1 MTASFSRKKIILLGI
16 TGVILVIYGFS
27 LPDKLF
33 HDPQSSVLL
42 DRNYQL
48 LCASIAS
55 DGQWRFPEI
64 KEVPEKFSKALVTF
78 EDKRFWS
85 HPGVDLLAIGRAI
98 RQNFR
103 SGHVVSGG
111 STLTMQLIR
120 LSRKN
125 PPRTVFQKLIEMV
138 LATRAELKYSKKELL
153 NLYAS
158 HAPYGGNVV
167 GFEAACWRYFGRGA
181 QDISWAEAALL
192 AVLPNNPSLIHLARN
207 RDKLKLKR
215 DHLLSKLFDS
225 GELDEMSYRL
235 AISEPVPDKPR
246 ALPRLAAHSLERL
259 KLEGY
264 GERLVHSTLDQDL
277 QERTE
282 MVVSEYSQRINGNQI
297 YNAAVLILNV
307 KTGQV
312 LAYVGNS
319 KSGKD
324 HQEDVDIIR
333 SRRSTGSILKP
344 FLYAALL
351 DEGKILP
358 KTLVADVPTLLG
370 GYAPRN
376 FSNQYDGVVPADKAL
391 VRSLNIPAVLELK
404 EYRYEK
410 FYDLLKNLKM
420 STLHEKPD
428 HYGLS
433 LVLGGA
439 EGTLW
444 DITGMYAS
452 CGRTLLNY
460 FERAGKNRYDKTDI
474 HPPVLLFPES
484 DLNQEDADLEPNSF
498 LSASS
503 LWLTF
508 EALKELYRPGEETG
522 WQHFSSSKL
531 LAWKTGTSFGF
542 RDAWAVGINPE
553 FAVGVWVGNAD
564 GEGRPGLTGTEAA
577 APLMFNIFS
586 MLPGHGWFQQPKS
599 ELVDAPVCSLS
610 GQRISGYCEKAD
622 TIPVPLTGLS
632 SGLCSYHQL
641 VHLSNNGKFRV
652 HSECEPVDKMINRS
666 WFVLPPVSE
675 YYYKSRNLSYRPLP
689 PYRLDCQDPASV
701 QSIGLIYPK
710 EDSRIY
716 LPHQLNGQTG
726 NTVFQATHRNPSA
739 TIYWH
744 LDGQFLMA
752 TQRSH
757 KLTLAPPEGR
767 HLLTLVDDTGQTL
780 QRYFKV
786 ISSQ

>member
-16 TGVILVIYGFS
+16 TGVILVIYGFC

-33 HDPQSSVLL
+33 HDPQSTVLL
-42 DRNYQL
+42 DRDYQL

-64 KEVPEKFSKALVTF
+64 EEVPEKFSKALVAF

-85 HPGVDLLAIGRAI
+85 HPGVDLFAMGRAI

-103 SGHVVSGG
+103 SGRVVSGG

-120 LSRKN
+120 LSRHN
-125 PPRTVFQKLIEMV
+125 PPRTIFQKLIEVV
-138 LATRAELKYSKKELL
+138 LATRAELSYSKKEILT
-153 NLYAS
+153 LYAS

-167 GFEAACWRYFGRGA
+167 GIEAACWRYFGRGA

-215 DHLLSKLFDS
+215 DNLLSRLFDS
-225 GELDEMSYRL
+225 GELDEMSYKL
-235 AISEPVPDKPR
+235 AISEPVPDRPK
-246 ALPRLAAHSLERL
+246 ALPRLAPHSLDRL
-259 KLEGY
+259 KQGY
-264 GERLVHSTLDQDL
+264 GERLIHSTLNQGL

-282 MVVSEYSQRINGNQI
+282 TIVSDYSQRMNGNQI
-297 YNAAVLILNV
+297 YNAAVLILDI
-307 KTGQV
+307 KSGEV

-319 KSGKD
+319 KAGND

-358 KTLVADVPTLLG
+358 KTLVSDVPTLLG

-391 VRSLNIPAVLELK
+391 IRSLNIPAVLELK

-420 STLHEKPD
+420 STLREPPD

-460 FERAGKNRYDKTDI
+460 FEHAGKNRYDKMDI
-474 HPPVLLFPES
+474 HPPVLLFPKG
-484 DLNQEDADLEPNSF
+484 NAIREDANLEPNSF

-503 LWLTF
+503 LWLTY

-522 WQHFSSSKL
+522 WQHFNSSKPI
-531 LAWKTGTSFGF
+531 AWKTGTSFGF
-542 RDAWAVGINPE
+542 RDAWAVGVNPE

-586 MLPGHGWFQQPKS
+586 CFP
-599 ELVDAPVCSLS
+599 
-610 GQRISGYCEKAD
+610 D
-622 TIPVPLTGLS
+622 TVGFKNQ
-632 SGLCSYHQL
+632 HQ
-641 VHLSNNGKFRV
+641 N
-652 HSECEPVDKMINRS
+652 
-666 WFVLPPVSE
+666 
-675 YYYKSRNLSYRPLP
+675 
-689 PYRLDCQDPASV
+689 
-701 QSIGLIYPK
+701 
-710 EDSRIY
+710 
-716 LPHQLNGQTG
+716 
-726 NTVFQATHRNPSA
+726 
-739 TIYWH
+739 
-744 LDGQFLMA
+744 
-752 TQRSH
+752 
-757 KLTLAPPEGR
+757 
-767 HLLTLVDDTGQTL
+767 
-780 QRYFKV
+780 
-786 ISSQ
+786 